1 MELILGFMMGGFLG
15 IVLTALVIGGSKY
28 DKK

>member
-28 DKK
+28 DK